1 MLRQRLYR
9 PCAAALSI
17 LTTPADT
24 HCLIGLGPAAEA
36 HTAGQHELVEVAPLA
51 AFHAATPFR
60 GGHIV
65 VSRQVAVVLA
75 ITAYGAQQQ
84 VGEKTADEDG
94 AGSAENNADEL
105 AHVCSAS
112 SRSWSRMNSAVTA
125 PAALSFTSEVFAT
138 VSAI

>member
-1 MLRQRLYR
+1 M
-9 PCAAALSI
+9 
-17 LTTPADT
+17 
-24 HCLIGLGPAAEA
+24 
-36 HTAGQHELVEVAPLA
+36 A

-112 SRSWSRMNSAVTA
+112 RRSWSRMNSAIPA
-125 PAALSFTSEVFAT
+125 PAALSLTSEVLAT
-138 VSAI
+138 V